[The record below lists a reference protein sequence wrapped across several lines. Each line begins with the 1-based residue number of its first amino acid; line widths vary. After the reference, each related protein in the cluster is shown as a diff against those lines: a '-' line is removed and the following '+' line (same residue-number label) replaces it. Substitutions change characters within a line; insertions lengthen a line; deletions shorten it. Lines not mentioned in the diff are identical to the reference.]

1 MQRDNAVTFWLDQLK
16 DASYDME
23 DVLEEWTTARLKLQ
37 IEGVDDDNALALA
50 PYKKKVRSLFCA
62 LSNCFGSFK
71 KLSLRHDIAV
81 KIREI
86 NKTLD
91 DITSQKD
98 RFKFAE
104 NVSNNVK
111 KPERV
116 RTTSLIDE
124 GEVFGRVDEK
134 NELLSK
140 LLCESSEQQQGLH
153 VISLVGLGGIGKTT
167 LAKLAY
173 NNDEVKR
180 NFEKVI
186 WVCVSDTFEETRV
199 AKAIIEGLGVS
210 TSGLSEFESLMKQIQ
225 EYITGKKFFLVL
237 DDVWDGDYK
246 KWDPF
251 FSCLKNGHHESK
263 ILITTRDRSVALQL
277 GSIDII
283 PVKELGEGE
292 CWLLFK
298 QMAFLRRSFEDREKL
313 EPMGRKIAHKCKGL
327 PLAAKVI
334 GNLLRSKSTVK
345 EWQRILESEMWK
357 VEEIGQGLLAPLLL
371 SYNDLPS
378 NSMVK
383 QCFSYC
389 AVFPKN
395 YNMNKEELISLWMA
409 QGYLNT
415 EEDEEMEMIG
425 EEYFNILA
433 ARSFFQEF
441 KKDDDDDIMSCK
453 MHDIVHDFAQFVSR
467 KECLWVEINGT
478 KDLVINSFGDKVRH
492 LGLNFQRGTSFPMS
506 IRGLD
511 RLRTLLIYDRSDFN
525 LSLSSILSSF
535 SSSKECLRALVIRL
549 LRLCFCPNTYKIR
562 ETRKLFSK
570 LACLRALVIRESLVI
585 RLSSTPV
592 RLHSSL
598 IREIPKNVGKLIHL
612 RYLNLSELGIE
623 RLPKTLCELYNLQKL
638 DIRRCRNLKELPA
651 GIGKLKNMR
660 SLLNGETDSLK
671 YMPVGIS
678 KLTSLRTLDKFVVGG
693 GVDGSNTC
701 RLESLKNLQ
710 LLREC
715 GIEGLGNV
723 LYLDE
728 VERLQLYNQ
737 QNLLRLRLEFGR
749 VVDGEDEERRRK
761 KEKDEQLLKAL
772 QLPLS
777 VEKLGIILYGG
788 NIFPKWLTSLTN
800 LRNLYLRSCVKCEH
814 LPPLGKLPLEKLV
827 IIHLKSVKRVGNEFL
842 GIEESSED
850 GPSSSSSS
858 PSVIAFPKLKSLI
871 IGAMEELEE
880 WNYRITRKEN
890 ISIMPRL
897 SSLEVR
903 SCNKLKALPDYLLQT
918 TTLQDLTIW
927 KCPLLENRYR
937 EGKGEDWHKI
947 SHIPHIK
954 WSPLPLAVER
964 LPLWLLCDFEEESDG
979 WALKSYK
986 AKHLWAD
993 HMFQLRKEFGVGN
1006 IVRIHFNVYFVPM
1019 CYQVIVVDFDYSVED
1034 IPETKDLA
1042 GEETTTSVVIVQ
1054 EYLFWLICLIP
1065 RNSFP
1070 SVSIGFSSNR
1080 NREPWEKVLLFVVEC
1095 DLQGFEKVL
1104 AVKFPPQAI
1113 AAKRHI
1119 HLRSSVSDFLGVY
1132 SKATEQSACGLITC
1146 FHGGRNSV
1154 LTLLC
1159 RLPWY
1164 VEYHLRGFVRAFA
1177 VKLPARA
1184 IAHSSITI
1192 LDFQGYL
1199 GPLTVFTHVSMLVV
1213 ITISYLAPLRCI
1225 TFETAFAVKFQC
1237 LYNGPEEVKDTK
1249 QLIKANVRMKIVH
1262 HTWHVEYHLQGFQKV
1277 FAVKFQPIAVKRHIH
1292 LSNSVSDFQGVEL
1305 SELSE
1310 EDGVSQTK
1318 SKKISHIPHMVSTH
1332 RVLNVQLGER
1342 SRLAWLGVEADPLLQ
1357 SDDLL
1362 KKAYNRPSQDVNGS
1376 TQKSPRWLISK
1387 NAIVSGLGLLGIKQG
1402 NVDSV
1407 EGEARAPKVRRKRI
1421 GRKKV
1426 TA

>member
-1 MQRDNAVTFWLDQLK
+1 
-16 DASYDME
+16 
-23 DVLEEWTTARLKLQ
+23 
-37 IEGVDDDNALALA
+37 
-50 PYKKKVRSLFCA
+50 
-62 LSNCFGSFK
+62 
-71 KLSLRHDIAV
+71 
-81 KIREI
+81 
-86 NKTLD
+86 
-91 DITSQKD
+91 
-98 RFKFAE
+98 
-104 NVSNNVK
+104 
-111 KPERV
+111 
-116 RTTSLIDE
+116 
-124 GEVFGRVDEK
+124 
-134 NELLSK
+134 
-140 LLCESSEQQQGLH
+140 
-153 VISLVGLGGIGKTT
+153 
-167 LAKLAY
+167 
-173 NNDEVKR
+173 
-180 NFEKVI
+180 
-186 WVCVSDTFEETRV
+186 
-199 AKAIIEGLGVS
+199 
-210 TSGLSEFESLMKQIQ
+210 
-225 EYITGKKFFLVL
+225 
-237 DDVWDGDYK
+237 
-246 KWDPF
+246 
-251 FSCLKNGHHESK
+251 
-263 ILITTRDRSVALQL
+263 
-277 GSIDII
+277 
-283 PVKELGEGE
+283 
-292 CWLLFK
+292 
-298 QMAFLRRSFEDREKL
+298 MAFLRRSFEDRENL
-313 EPMGRKIAHKCKGL
+313 EPIGRKIAHKCKGL

-334 GNLLRSKSTVK
+334 GNLLRSKSTGK

-478 KDLVINSFGDKVRH
+478 KDSVINSFGDKVRH

-535 SSSKECLRALVIRL
+535 SSSKEC
-549 LRLCFCPNTYKIR
+549 
-562 ETRKLFSK
+562 
-570 LACLRALVIRESLVI
+570 
-585 RLSSTPV
+585 
-592 RLHSSL
+592 
-598 IREIPKNVGKLIHL
+598 
-612 RYLNLSELGIE
+612 IE

-710 LLREC
+710 LVREC

-927 KCPLLENRYR
+927 KCALLENRYR

-954 WSPLPLAVER
+954 WSPLP
-964 LPLWLLCDFEEESDG
+964 
-979 WALKSYK
+979 
-986 AKHLWAD
+986 
-993 HMFQLRKEFGVGN
+993 
-1006 IVRIHFNVYFVPM
+1006 
-1019 CYQVIVVDFDYSVED
+1019 
-1034 IPETKDLA
+1034 
-1042 GEETTTSVVIVQ
+1042 
-1054 EYLFWLICLIP
+1054 
-1065 RNSFP
+1065 
-1070 SVSIGFSSNR
+1070 
-1080 NREPWEKVLLFVVEC
+1080 
-1095 DLQGFEKVL
+1095 
-1104 AVKFPPQAI
+1104 
-1113 AAKRHI
+1113 
-1119 HLRSSVSDFLGVY
+1119 
-1132 SKATEQSACGLITC
+1132 
-1146 FHGGRNSV
+1146 
-1154 LTLLC
+1154 
-1159 RLPWY
+1159 
-1164 VEYHLRGFVRAFA
+1164 
-1177 VKLPARA
+1177 
-1184 IAHSSITI
+1184 
-1192 LDFQGYL
+1192 
-1199 GPLTVFTHVSMLVV
+1199 
-1213 ITISYLAPLRCI
+1213 
-1225 TFETAFAVKFQC
+1225 
-1237 LYNGPEEVKDTK
+1237 
-1249 QLIKANVRMKIVH
+1249 
-1262 HTWHVEYHLQGFQKV
+1262 
-1277 FAVKFQPIAVKRHIH
+1277 
-1292 LSNSVSDFQGVEL
+1292 
-1305 SELSE
+1305 
-1310 EDGVSQTK
+1310 
-1318 SKKISHIPHMVSTH
+1318 
-1332 RVLNVQLGER
+1332 
-1342 SRLAWLGVEADPLLQ
+1342 
-1357 SDDLL
+1357 
-1362 KKAYNRPSQDVNGS
+1362 
-1376 TQKSPRWLISK
+1376 
-1387 NAIVSGLGLLGIKQG
+1387 
-1402 NVDSV
+1402 
-1407 EGEARAPKVRRKRI
+1407 
-1421 GRKKV
+1421 
-1426 TA
+1426 